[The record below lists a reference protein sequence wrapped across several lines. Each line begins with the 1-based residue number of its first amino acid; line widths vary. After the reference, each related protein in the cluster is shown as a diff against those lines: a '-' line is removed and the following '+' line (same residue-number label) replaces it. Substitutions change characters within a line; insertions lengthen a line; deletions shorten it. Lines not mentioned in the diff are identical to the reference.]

1 MKKDV
6 IYIDIEDDITS
17 IIEKIK
23 GASSK
28 IVALVPPKRT
38 GALQSIVNLKLL
50 QRAAAGVD
58 KRVVIITADTAL
70 SALAAGVNIPVA
82 KNLQSRPEVAPIA
95 PAEGEDAD
103 VIDGEKLP
111 VGDLARTS
119 ATSAAIADEKN
130 STINDAAKAA
140 GAGLGVSAPV
150 AGKGLKNDKK
160 AKADGVTSKIPNFDT
175 FRKKLFIFGGLGV
188 FLIGFLVWA
197 LAFAPSATVT
207 VTAKTSA
214 VNISQPLTLNPGS
227 ETDIKEGRIKPEIKQ
242 IKKTISTEFDTTGT
256 KVVGE
261 RAGGTMHL
269 LNAMDGD
276 PIDVPA
282 GTIFMASNGLEF
294 ISDSGVT
301 VPGAS
306 VSGGRIVPGEV
317 SVAVTAVEIGADYNL
332 APQNY
337 TPGVEGVTARGEEM
351 TGGSKETVSIVA
363 PADVDKA
370 RQELQE
376 QDINEVRQELS
387 KQFGGN
393 VVLIKESFRSEKGQP
408 NVAPNV
414 GEKAKRARLSVET
427 TYTMVAL
434 PRDQVDAL
442 LNDHLQAQI
451 EEGESRR
458 IYGNGSK
465 TLRFSRF
472 QQTQDGKYIVHLN
485 TVGYI
490 GPVINEDQLKQ
501 QITGKRY
508 GEIEQLVTNIE
519 GVENVEINFSPF
531 WVTKAPSPEK
541 IDIRFSVKNNV
552 E

>member
-337 TPGVEGVTARGEEM
+337 TPGVEKVTARGEEM